1 LWALDEHRVRGGAA
15 LLPGT
20 GFVEVFR
27 AAGRRALGLERGEA
41 LEIRNVTFLTALEV
55 ADDTAREV
63 LIRLS
68 REGENGEG
76 FGIAIATRG
85 AGDASFVEHARATL
99 MRSSGGAPAALP
111 VEDIRARCHRRRVEV
126 EEGRQLLPQE
136 RDLAFGARW
145 KVIRSMSFG
154 QGEAIAQLQLPAR
167 FEADLATY
175 EFHPG
180 VLDMASGFAF
190 SLVDVAGENDR
201 VRVPLGYEQV
211 RLFGPL
217 PAQVVSYVRCRKQD
231 AQSGVAVFD
240 VRVADPAGRVLMEI
254 DGYATRSIA
263 PGDLRR
269 AGKSPAAPT
278 LLERWIK
285 NGITPEEG
293 ARIFEQVLSTDAPPE
308 LYATPV
314 SPYAL
319 EEDLKVR
326 PQRAEQELAPASI
339 RHNAAQPENAPR
351 DDVERQLASMWQTL
365 LGVESIG
372 IHENF
377 FDVGGHSLIA
387 VRLFSR
393 IKKTYGV
400 ELSLAVLFEAPT
412 IEAMARMIREA
423 LGLTFKAEAPREDS
437 SVFPAPDASK
447 PAVTTTATRF
457 SPLVQIQA
465 GQGSVPF
472 FCVHGAGGNVL
483 NFRDLARGLGPDQTF
498 YGLQAQGVTGGPP
511 LETIEAMAD
520 LYLPEVRRAHPHGP
534 YLLGGYSGGG
544 VVAYEMAQRLR
555 RDGENVG
562 LLVFLDTF
570 HPGTKARRPT
580 FADRFERLLQ
590 EGPRYLQTQAK
601 YKVQRHLDELS
612 RELKMR
618 FFANQGLPLPLE
630 LRDMQLT
637 RAFLEASERYRPESY
652 AGPVTLFRAR
662 RIAEVYKHVG
672 PKLGWDDLTPNLSIV
687 EVPGDHDS
695 LVLEPN
701 VQFLTLHLK
710 KALQE
715 YGKRS

>member
-1 LWALDEHRVRGGAA
+1 
-15 LLPGT
+15 
-20 GFVEVFR
+20 
-27 AAGRRALGLERGEA
+27 
-41 LEIRNVTFLTALEV
+41 
-55 ADDTAREV
+55 
-63 LIRLS
+63 
-68 REGENGEG
+68 
-76 FGIAIATRG
+76 
-85 AGDASFVEHARATL
+85 
-99 MRSSGGAPAALP
+99 
-111 VEDIRARCHRRRVEV
+111 VEV
-126 EEGRQLLPQE
+126 EEGRQMLPQE
-136 RDLAFGARW
+136 RDLAFGPRW
-145 KVIRSMSFG
+145 KVIRRMSFG
-154 QGEAIAQLQLPAR
+154 QGEAIAKLQLPER
-167 FEADLATY
+167 FAEDLATY

-190 SLVDVAGENDR
+190 SLVDVAGEADR
-201 VRVPLGYEQV
+201 VRVPLGYEQT

-217 PAQVVSYVRCRKQD
+217 PAEIVSYVRCRKQD
-231 AQSGVAVFD
+231 KQSGIAVFD
-240 VRVADPAGRVLMEI
+240 VRIADPSGRVLIEI
-254 DGYATRSIA
+254 DGYTTRSIA
-263 PGDLRR
+263 PSDLRR
-269 AGKSPAAPT
+269 PGKSPAAPT

-293 ARIFEQVLSTDAPPE
+293 ARIFEQVLSTNAPPE

-319 EEDLKVR
+319 EEDLKAK
-326 PQRAEQELAPASI
+326 PQRADVEAPPASI

-372 IHENF
+372 IRENF

-412 IEAMARMIREA
+412 IEAMAAMIRDA
-423 LGLTFKAEAPREDS
+423 LGLTFKADSPREDS
-437 SVFPAPDASK
+437 SALPSPDAPR
-447 PAVTTTATRF
+447 PAVTAATRF

-465 GQGSVPF
+465 GNGSLPF

-483 NFRDLARGLGPDQTF
+483 NFRDLARGLGQDQPF

-511 LETIEAMAD
+511 LDTIEAMAD
-520 LYLPEVRRAHPHGP
+520 LYLPEVRRVQPHGP
-534 YLLGGYSGGG
+534 YMLGGYSGGG

-601 YKVQRHLDELS
+601 HKVQRHLDELS

-618 FFANQGLPLPLE
+618 FFANQGMPLPLE
-630 LRDMQLT
+630 LRDLQLT
-637 RAFLEASERYRPESY
+637 RAFLEASERYRPEAY
-652 AGPVTLFRAR
+652 PGRVTLFRAR

-701 VQFLTLHLK
+701 VQILTLHLK
-710 KALQE
+710 TALQE
-715 YGKRS
+715 HGTRS